1 MRILKNIVLLGLAGA
16 VSFALLEVLIQ
27 TQIIDDY
34 SLQILCMAGIN
45 IMVGLSLNLIS
56 GFTGQL
62 ALGHAG
68 FLAVGAYSTGIL
80 LIAQVPMPLAIL
92 GGALITAFLGFL
104 IGFPALRLR
113 GDYLAIVTLGVGE
126 IIRVFIINLGDLTGG
141 SAGLR
146 NIPGYAE
153 NIMVNNPEAFLWIF
167 PAVFLSVAL
176 VANLIQSSHG
186 RALVSIREDEIASQS
201 MGVNIFGMKLMS
213 FTVSA
218 FIAGLAGAL
227 YAPFIG
233 YLAPGGFDFLR
244 SVFFVIIVVLGGM
257 GSLTGTVL
265 SGLGLTFLQEAL
277 RTNAKDWSQ
286 AVANMFGT
294 GQGGFVID
302 LVPMSQVLFGLIL
315 ILLMI
320 FRPQGLLGTVEWRPT
335 KLWNP
340 KPRTTEKGA
349 VL

>member
-1 MRILKNIVLLGLAGA
+1 MRILKNLALLAGLGGALFAVLL
-16 VSFALLEVLIQ
+16 VLIS
-27 TQIIDDY
+27 TGIIDDY
-34 SLQILCMAGIN
+34 SLQILCTAGLN
-45 IMVGLSLNLIS
+45 IMVALSLNLIS

-80 LIAQVPMPLAIL
+80 LIAHVPLPLAIL
-92 GGALITAFLGFL
+92 GGALITALLGFL

-126 IIRVFIINLGDLTGG
+126 IIRVLIINLGDLTGG
-141 SAGLR
+141 ASGLR
-146 NIPGYAE
+146 NIPGFAH
-153 NIMVNNPEAFLWIF
+153 NIMVNNPAAFLWIF
-167 PAVFLSVAL
+167 PAMFLVVAL
-176 VANLIQSSHG
+176 VANLIQSSQG
-186 RALVSIREDEIASQS
+186 RALISIREDEVASQA

-257 GSLTGTVL
+257 GSLTGTIL
-265 SGLGLTFLQEAL
+265 SGVGLTFLQEAL

-286 AVANMFGT
+286 SVASLFGNAP
-294 GQGGFVID
+294 GGTID
-302 LVPMSQVLFGLIL
+302 FVPMSQVLFGAIL
-315 ILLMI
+315 VILMI
-320 FRPQGLLGTVEWRPT
+320 FRPEGLLGTKELRLT
-335 KLWNP
+335 KLF
-340 KPRTTEKGA
+340 RGA
-349 VL
+349 K

>member
-1 MRILKNIVLLGLAGA
+1 MPVFRNLGLLGLLSAGLFA
-16 VSFALLEVLIQ
+16 VLQVLIV
-27 TQIIDDY
+27 TQVLDDY
-34 SLQILCMAGIN
+34 TLQILCMAGIN
-45 IMVGLSLNLIS
+45 IMIGLSLNLIS

-80 LIAQVPMPLAIL
+80 LIAHVPLPLAIL
-92 GGALITAFLGFL
+92 GGALMTAFLGFL

-126 IIRVFIINLGDLTGG
+126 IIRVLIINLGDLTGG

-146 NIPGYAE
+146 NIPGYAA
-153 NIMVNNPEAFLWIF
+153 NIMVNNAGAFLWIF
-167 PAVFLSVAL
+167 PAVVLTVAL

-186 RALVSIREDEIASQS
+186 RALISIREDEIASQA

-265 SGLGLTFLQEAL
+265 AGLGLTFLQEAL
-277 RTNAKDWSQ
+277 RTNAKGWSQ
-286 AVANMFGT
+286 AVASLFGS
-294 GQGGFVID
+294 GHSGGFVID

-315 ILLMI
+315 VILMI
-320 FRPQGLLGTVEWRPT
+320 FRPQGLMGTVEWRPT
-335 KLWNP
+335 RWF
-340 KPRTTEKGA
+340 RKGKS
-349 VL
+349 

>member
-1 MRILKNIVLLGLAGA
+1 MRIFKN
-16 VSFALLEVLIQ
+16 FALLGGLGLGLFAILWTLIS
-27 TQIIDDY
+27 TNIIDDY
-34 SLQILCMAGIN
+34 SLQILCMAGVN

-56 GFTGQL
+56 GYTGQL

-68 FLAVGAYSTGIL
+68 FLAIGAYSTGIL
-80 LIAQVPMPLAIL
+80 LIAHVPLPLAIL
-92 GGALITAFLGFL
+92 GGALITAAFGFL

-126 IIRVFIINLGDLTGG
+126 IVRVVIINLGDLTGG
-141 SAGLR
+141 ASGLR
-146 NIPGYAE
+146 NIPGYAH
-153 NIMVNNPEAFLWIF
+153 NIMVNNPSAFLWIF
-167 PAVFLSVAL
+167 PAMFLSVAL

-186 RALVSIREDEIASQS
+186 RTLISIREDEVASQA

-277 RTNAKDWSQ
+277 RSNAKAWGT
-286 AVANMFGT
+286 AVANLFG
-294 GQGGFVID
+294 GGNAINLD
-302 LVPMSQVLFGLIL
+302 PMSQVLFGLIL
-315 ILLMI
+315 VLLMI
-320 FRPQGLLGTVEWRPT
+320 FRPEGLLGTKELRLTQVFR
-335 KLWNP
+335 
-340 KPRTTEKGA
+340 RGA
-349 VL
+349 R

>member
-1 MRILKNIVLLGLAGA
+1 MRIFKNLSLLGGLGIGLF
-16 VSFALLEVLIQ
+16 VILWALISTNV
-27 TQIIDDY
+27 IDDY
-34 SLQILCMAGIN
+34 SLQILCMAGLN

-56 GFTGQL
+56 GYTGQL

-68 FLAVGAYSTGIL
+68 FLAIGAYSTGIL
-80 LIAQVPMPLAIL
+80 LIAHVPLPLAIFS
-92 GGALITAFLGFL
+92 GALITAAFGFL

-126 IIRVFIINLGDLTGG
+126 IVRVLIINLGDLTGG
-141 SAGLR
+141 ASGLR
-146 NIPGYAE
+146 NIPGFAQ
-153 NIMVNNPEAFLWIF
+153 NIMVNNPAAFLWIF
-167 PAVFLSVAL
+167 PAMFLSVAL

-186 RALVSIREDEIASQS
+186 RTLISIREDEVASQA

-244 SVFFVIIVVLGGM
+244 SVFFVIVVVLGGM

-277 RTNAKDWSQ
+277 RSNAKAWGT
-286 AVANMFGT
+286 AVTGLFG
-294 GQGGFVID
+294 GGNAINLD
-302 LVPMSQVLFGLIL
+302 PMSQVLFGLIL
-315 ILLMI
+315 VLLMI
-320 FRPQGLLGTVEWRPT
+320 FRPEGLLGTKELRLT
-335 KLWNP
+335 QMF
-340 KPRTTEKGA
+340 RRGA
-349 VL
+349 R

>member
-1 MRILKNIVLLGLAGA
+1 MRILKNLTFLTVLGGGLFA
-16 VSFALLEVLIQ
+16 VLEVLISVG
-27 TQIIDDY
+27 ILDDY
-34 SLQILCMAGIN
+34 SLQILCTAGIN
-45 IMVGLSLNLIS
+45 IMVALSLNLIS
-56 GFTGQL
+56 GYTGQL

-80 LIAQVPMPLAIL
+80 LLAHIPLPFAIL
-92 GGALITAFLGFL
+92 GGALITALLGFL

-126 IIRVFIINLGDLTGG
+126 IIRVLIINLGGLTGG

-153 NIMVNNPEAFLWIF
+153 NIMVNNPAAFLWIF
-167 PAVFLSVAL
+167 PAVLIAVAL
-176 VANLIQSSHG
+176 VANLIQSSQG
-186 RALVSIREDEIASQS
+186 RVLISIREDEIASQA

-257 GSLTGTVL
+257 GSLTGTIL
-265 SGLGLTFLQEAL
+265 SGVGLTFLQEAL

-286 AVANMFGT
+286 SVASLFGT
-294 GQGGFVID
+294 VSGGSID

-315 ILLMI
+315 VLLMI
-320 FRPQGLLGTVEWRPT
+320 FRPEGLLGSSELRLT
-335 KLWNP
+335 KLF
-340 KPRTTEKGA
+340 RRGSR
-349 VL
+349 

>member
-1 MRILKNIVLLGLAGA
+1 MRILKNLLFLSLLGA
-16 VSFALLEVLIQ
+16 VVFAILQTLIVTQVL
-27 TQIIDDY
+27 DDY
-34 SLQILCMAGIN
+34 TLQILCMAGIN
-45 IMVGLSLNLIS
+45 IMVALSLNLIS

-92 GGALITAFLGFL
+92 GGALITALLGFL

-126 IIRVFIINLGDLTGG
+126 IIRVLIINLGELTGG

-146 NIPGYAE
+146 NIPGYAA
-153 NIMVNNPEAFLWIF
+153 NIMVNNPAAFLWIF
-167 PAVFLSVAL
+167 PAVFIVVAL
-176 VANLIQSSHG
+176 VTNLMQSSHG
-186 RALVSIREDEIASQS
+186 RALISIREDEIASQA

-277 RTNAKDWSQ
+277 RTNAKGWSQ
-286 AVANMFGT
+286 SVASLFGT
-294 GQGGFVID
+294 GSGGFVID

-320 FRPQGLLGTVEWRPT
+320 FKPQGLLGTKELRLT
-335 KLWNP
+335 KFWH
-340 KPRTTEKGA
+340 RGA
-349 VL
+349 K

>member
-1 MRILKNIVLLGLAGA
+1 MRILRNFFFLAVIGA
-16 VSFALLEVLIQ
+16 VVFGLLEAAIQ
-27 TQIIDDY
+27 YQIIDDY
-34 SLQILCMAGIN
+34 TLQILCMAGIN
-45 IMVGLSLNLIS
+45 IMVALSLNLIS

-80 LIAQVPMPLAIL
+80 LLAQIPLPAAVL
-92 GGALITAFLGFL
+92 GGALITAFLGFV
-104 IGFPALRLR
+104 IGFPTLRLR

-126 IIRVFIINLGDLTGG
+126 IVRVLIINLGDLTGG

-153 NIMVNNPEAFLWIF
+153 NIMVNNPAAFLWIF
-167 PAVFLSVAL
+167 PAVVVVLAL
-176 VANLIQSSHG
+176 VSNLIQSSHG

-201 MGVNIFGMKLMS
+201 MGVNVFGMKLMS

-257 GSLTGTVL
+257 SSLTGAVI
-265 SGLGLTFLQEAL
+265 SGLGLTFLQETL
-277 RTNAKDWSQ
+277 RTNAKEWSQ
-286 AVANMFGT
+286 AVANLFGT
-294 GQGGFVID
+294 AGGSFTID
-302 LVPMSQVLFGLIL
+302 LVPMSQVLYGLIL

-320 FRPQGLLGTVEWRPT
+320 FRPQGLLGTSELRPT
-335 KLWNP
+335 RIFRGK
-340 KPRTTEKGA
+340 K
-349 VL
+349 

>member
-1 MRILKNIVLLGLAGA
+1 MRILKN
-16 VSFALLEVLIQ
+16 FALLGGLGAGLFALLWGLISVGV
-27 TQIIDDY
+27 IDDY
-34 SLQILCMAGIN
+34 TLQILCSAGLN
-45 IMVGLSLNLIS
+45 IMVALSLNLIS

-80 LIAQVPMPLAIL
+80 LLAHVPFPLAIL
-92 GGALITAFLGFL
+92 GGALITALLGFL

-126 IIRVFIINLGDLTGG
+126 IIRVLIINLGDLTGG
-141 SAGLR
+141 ASGLR
-146 NIPGYAE
+146 NVPGYAQ
-153 NIMVNNPEAFLWIF
+153 NIMVNNPAAFLWIF

-176 VANLIQSSHG
+176 VANLIQSSQG
-186 RALVSIREDEIASQS
+186 RTLISIREDEVASQA

-213 FTVSA
+213 FTLSA

-257 GSLTGTVL
+257 GSLTGTIL
-265 SGLGLTFLQEAL
+265 SGIGLTFLQEAL

-286 AVANMFGT
+286 AVANLFGT
-294 GQGGFVID
+294 ASGGPTID
-302 LVPMSQVLFGLIL
+302 FVPMSQVLFGLIL
-315 ILLMI
+315 IILMI
-320 FRPQGLLGTVEWRPT
+320 FRPEGLLGSRELRLT
-335 KLWNP
+335 KLL
-340 KPRTTEKGA
+340 RRGTR
-349 VL
+349 

>member
-1 MRILKNIVLLGLAGA
+1 MRIFKNLVLLGGLGLGL
-16 VSFALLEVLIQ
+16 FAILWTLIS
-27 TQIIDDY
+27 TNVIDDY
-34 SLQILCMAGIN
+34 SLQILCMAGLN

-56 GFTGQL
+56 GYTGQL

-68 FLAVGAYSTGIL
+68 FLAIGAYSTGIL
-80 LIAQVPMPLAIL
+80 LIAHVPLPLAIL
-92 GGALITAFLGFL
+92 GGALITALFGFL

-113 GDYLAIVTLGVGE
+113 GDYLSFVTLGVGE
-126 IIRVFIINLGDLTGG
+126 IVRVVIINLGDLTGG
-141 SAGLR
+141 ASGLR
-146 NIPGYAE
+146 NIPGFAH
-153 NIMVNNPEAFLWIF
+153 NIMVNNPAAFLWIF
-167 PAVFLSVAL
+167 PAMFLSVAL

-186 RALVSIREDEIASQS
+186 RTLISIREDEVASQA

-213 FTVSA
+213 FTISA

-277 RTNAKDWSQ
+277 RSNAKAWGTT
-286 AVANMFGT
+286 VANLFG
-294 GQGGFVID
+294 GGSAINLD
-302 LVPMSQVLFGLIL
+302 PMSQVLFGLIL
-315 ILLMI
+315 VLLMI
-320 FRPQGLLGTVEWRPT
+320 FRPEGLLGTKELRLT
-335 KLWNP
+335 QLF
-340 KPRTTEKGA
+340 RRGA
-349 VL
+349 R

>member
-1 MRILKNIVLLGLAGA
+1 MRILKNFGLLAGLGVALFA
-16 VSFALLEVLIQ
+16 VLQGLIV
-27 TQIIDDY
+27 TQVIDDY
-34 SLQILCMAGIN
+34 TLQILCMAGIN

-80 LIAQVPMPLAIL
+80 LIAQIPMPLAIL
-92 GGALITAFLGFL
+92 GGALITALLGFL

-146 NIPGYAE
+146 NIPGYAS
-153 NIMVNNPEAFLWIF
+153 NIMVNNPAAFLWIF
-167 PAVFLSVAL
+167 PAVLISVAL
-176 VANLIQSSHG
+176 VANLIRSSQG
-186 RALVSIREDEIASQS
+186 RALISIREDEIASQS

-218 FIAGLAGAL
+218 FLAGLAGAL

-277 RTNAKDWSQ
+277 RTNAKAWSQ
-286 AVANMFGT
+286 AVASLFGS
-294 GQGGFVID
+294 GQGGMVID

-320 FRPQGLLGTVEWRPT
+320 FRPQGLLGTQEVRLT
-335 KLWNP
+335 QLFRGK
-340 KPRTTEKGA
+340 K
-349 VL
+349 

>member
-1 MRILKNIVLLGLAGA
+1 MRILKNFSFLLA
-16 VSFALLEVLIQ
+16 VSAVLFGVIEAL
-27 TQIIDDY
+27 IILGIVDDY
-34 SLQILCMAGIN
+34 SLQIICAAGIN
-45 IMVGLSLNLIS
+45 IMVALSLNLIS

-68 FLAVGAYSTGIL
+68 FLAMGAYSTGIL
-80 LIAQVPMPLAIL
+80 LLAQVPFPLAIL
-92 GGALITAFLGFL
+92 LGALLTALLGFL

-126 IIRVFIINLGDLTGG
+126 IIRVLIINLGGLTGG

-146 NIPGYAE
+146 NIPGYAQ
-153 NIMVNNPEAFLWIF
+153 NIMVNNPAAFLWIF
-167 PAVFLSVAL
+167 PAVAIALAL
-176 VANLIQSSHG
+176 VANLIQSSQG
-186 RALVSIREDEIASQS
+186 RVLVSIREDEVASQA

-257 GSLTGTVL
+257 GSLTGTIL

-286 AVANMFGT
+286 AVAGLFGSPT
-294 GQGGFVID
+294 GGTLD
-302 LVPMSQVLFGLIL
+302 LVPMSQVLFGLVL
-315 ILLMI
+315 VLLMI
-320 FRPQGLLGTVEWRPT
+320 FRPEGLLGSYEFRMT
-335 KLWNP
+335 KLLRRGQ
-340 KPRTTEKGA
+340 K
-349 VL
+349 

>member
-1 MRILKNIVLLGLAGA
+1 MKVLRNLAFLSALAAG
-16 VSFALLEVLIQ
+16 SFLLMQSLISWQ
-27 TQIIDDY
+27 VIDDY
-34 SLQILCMAGIN
+34 SLQILCAAGIN
-45 IMVGLSLNLIS
+45 IMVALSLNLIS

-80 LIAQVPMPLAIL
+80 LLAHVPLPLAIL
-92 GGALITAFLGFL
+92 GGALITAALGFL

-126 IIRVFIINLGDLTGG
+126 IIRVLIINLGDLTGG

-153 NIMVNNPEAFLWIF
+153 NIMVNNPAAFLWIF
-167 PAVFLSVAL
+167 PCVLVVVAL
-176 VANLIQSSHG
+176 VANLIQSSPG
-186 RALVSIREDEIASQS
+186 RVLISIREDEIASQA

-233 YLAPGGFDFLR
+233 YLAPGSFDFLR

-257 GSLTGTVL
+257 GSLTGTL
-265 SGLGLTFLQEAL
+265 ISGLGLTLLQESL

-286 AVANMFGT
+286 AVAGLFG
-294 GQGGFVID
+294 GSGSID
-302 LVPMSQVLFGLIL
+302 LVPMSQVLFGLTL

-320 FRPQGLLGTVEWRPT
+320 FRPSGLLGTSELRLT
-335 KLWNP
+335 RLFTRKS
-340 KPRTTEKGA
+340 R
-349 VL
+349 